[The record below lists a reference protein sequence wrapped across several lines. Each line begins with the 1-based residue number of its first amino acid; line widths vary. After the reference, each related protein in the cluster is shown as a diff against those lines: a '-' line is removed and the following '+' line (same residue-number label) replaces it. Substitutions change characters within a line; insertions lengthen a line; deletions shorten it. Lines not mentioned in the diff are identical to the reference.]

1 MAVLSSAWFP
11 DNIEIVDR
19 VSSFEGTT
27 CGVVV
32 LQMSKATSQ
41 ALRTRGLAHLKGADR
56 ARNGV
61 PYFHWLETPNPVT
74 PYGLDCTALDAETRS
89 AVEQALSEP
98 GSFATTP
105 RGPKYHTNV
114 LIPSRGW
121 AVRTWS
127 GG

>member
-1 MAVLSSAWFP
+1 MAMLAAAWFP
-11 DNIEIVDR
+11 DSVEIVDR
-19 VSSFEGTT
+19 VSSFNGQT

-32 LQMSKATSQ
+32 LQMSDATSQ
-41 ALRTRGLAHLKGADR
+41 ALRIRGLAHLEGADR

-74 PYGLDCTALDAETRS
+74 PYGLDCTALDAGTRS
-89 AVEQALSEP
+89 VVEKALSEP
-98 GSFATTP
+98 GSFVTTP
-105 RGPKYHTNV
+105 RGPKFHANV

-121 AVRTWS
+121 AVRAWS